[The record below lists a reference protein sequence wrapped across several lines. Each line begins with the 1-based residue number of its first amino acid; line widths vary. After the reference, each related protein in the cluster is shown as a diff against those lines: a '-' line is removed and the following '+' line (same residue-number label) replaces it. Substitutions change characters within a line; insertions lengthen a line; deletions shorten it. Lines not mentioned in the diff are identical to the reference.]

1 MSVDRDATVCW
12 QPLGLEQL
20 MMKEKMNE
28 GERVYILNLAE
39 GLCLLAMDLGGKT
52 QTSSEN

>member
-1 MSVDRDATVCW
+1 MSVDRNATVCW

-52 QTSSEN
+52 KTSLEN

>member
-1 MSVDRDATVCW
+1 MDLKDLFAKSLSVDRDATVCW

-28 GERVYILNLAE
+28 GKEFTY
-39 GLCLLAMDLGGKT
+39 
-52 QTSSEN
+52 